1 MDQFFY
7 IAAGVA
13 LISTIMAISRRNA
26 IHALLYL
33 ILSLLAVSV
42 IFYLLDAPF
51 IAALEV
57 IIYAGAIMVLFIFV
71 TMMLNVGIEKITEKK
86 WLNPRMWIVPSVL
99 AAILLVDL
107 ILALKNVQT
116 ALPDSQVVL
125 PKQVGISLFST
136 YLLAVEIAAILLM
149 AGVIGAYH
157 LGSQKKKVT
166 HRFLEKNKN
175 MLTVPIE
182 TQILFAG
189 ILFLLGLIG
198 LLVRRNMIF

>member
-1 MDQFFY
+1 MNIFFY
-7 IAAGVA
+7 IAAVVA
-13 LISTIMAISRRNA
+13 IISTIMAISGKNA
-26 IHALLYL
+26 IHSLLFL

-42 IFYLLDAPF
+42 IFYLLNAPF

-71 TMMLNVGIEKITEKK
+71 TMMLNVGIENKNGQKLT
-86 WLNPRMWIVPSVL
+86 NPRKWIVSSIL
-99 AAILLVDL
+99 AAILLVDFM
-107 ILALKNVQT
+107 LALKNVPVSPS
-116 ALPDSQVVL
+116 LNQVIL

-166 HRFLEKNKN
+166 HRFLEKK
-175 MLTVPIE
+175 
-182 TQILFAG
+182 
-189 ILFLLGLIG
+189 
-198 LLVRRNMIF
+198 